1 MIQINP
7 IKLSG
12 AWPQG
17 YALDLHTLQSQFLG
31 YDEFG
36 HPVFDTKRSP
46 MGDLLYE
53 LKYKSN
59 KTVLKEIVDTVVH
72 FLRTWKI
79 HIDAVI
85 PVPPSKTGRAFQ
97 PAIEIAG
104 GISSE
109 LQLPLLKNALKK
121 LKDTPELKNVFDYS
135 ERLKLLENAFTVK
148 NGLLN
153 DRDILLFDDLYRSG
167 ATLNA
172 ISRALYEQGKVK
184 NVYVLVLTKTR
195 SKI

>member
-12 AWPQG
+12 AWLQG
-17 YALDLHTLQSQFLG
+17 YALDIHTLQSQFLG
-31 YDEFG
+31 HDEFG

-46 MGDLLYE
+46 MGDFLYE

-59 KTVLKEIVDTVVH
+59 KTVLKEIVDTTAY

-79 HIDAVI
+79 HIDGII

-97 PAIEIAG
+97 SAIEIAA

-109 LQLPLLKNALKK
+109 LQVPLLKNAIKK
-121 LKDTPELKNVFDYS
+121 IKDTPELKNVYDYS
-135 ERLKLLENAFTVK
+135 ERLKFLESAFSVK
-148 NGLLN
+148 SGLLN
-153 DRDILLFDDLYRSG
+153 DKDILLFDDLYRSG

-172 ISRALYEQGKVK
+172 LSRTLYKQGKVK